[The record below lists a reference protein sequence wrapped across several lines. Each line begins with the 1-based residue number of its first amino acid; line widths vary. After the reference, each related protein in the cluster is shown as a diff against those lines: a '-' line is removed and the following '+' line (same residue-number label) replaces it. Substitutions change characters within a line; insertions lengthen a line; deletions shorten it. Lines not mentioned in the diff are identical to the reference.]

1 MEILYRRLRENW
13 GYEEYMF
20 VDDLVFINGVNGTT
34 IVPTKSVANWKKE
47 YACHTTA
54 LSAACFLKLF
64 IEDKDV
70 YCGEMDISVA
80 INMLNSIV
88 AENNIS
94 EKTLQ
99 IATWVYR
106 RTPFAGAKSED
117 RRIEF
122 WYDTD
127 VSPNFL
133 FNTAARLDAEAR
145 ARRSKIHFNA
155 EYGDTPYGHEE
166 YFYAFW

>member
-1 MEILYRRLRENW
+1 MEILYRELRE
-13 GYEEYMF
+13 GGCYECIMF
-20 VDDLVFINGVNGTT
+20 VGDMAFIHGSDGNS
-34 IVPTKSVANWKKE
+34 IVSAASISNWKRE
-47 YACHTTA
+47 YACPMTA
-54 LSAACFLKLF
+54 LSAACFLSLF

-70 YCGEMDISVA
+70 YCGEADISVA

-88 AENNIS
+88 AENNIP
-94 EKTLQ
+94 ENTLK

-106 RTPFAGAKSED
+106 RTIFVGAKFEE

-133 FNTAARLDAEAR
+133 FKTAARLDAEAR
-145 ARRSKIHFNA
+145 DKKSKIHFDA
-155 EYGDTPYGHEE
+155 EYGNTPYGHEE